1 LADTQD
7 KKIKKIMKHRK
18 LKTLSHYLDKQ
29 NENIILFNNK
39 HQARMNELTERIN
52 RAKNRIKEN

>member
-1 LADTQD
+1 
-7 KKIKKIMKHRK
+7 MKNRK
-18 LKTLSHYLDKQ
+18 LKTFHHYVNQDSFYIEL
-29 NENIILFNNK
+29 NNKK